1 MRSVTALLLRAGL
14 FFQLAI
20 FFDRSSTISS
30 SIRVTLLM
38 IPLIYT
44 FISPVEAGDQDMSFI
59 ESTLRFLT
67 RLSAFLISRSSSI
80 VIPENP
86 VICLIE
92 AHMEK
97 FILAHCTP
105 SSSLQ
110 TSNYPNWSE
119 LPTDMIGEIVNRL
132 PNFSTISYKLR
143 RLLRKMSTSRFGS
156 LGGGCGGSCPCKLV
170 ADSAWEFSIWTE
182 TFLRLSLCRSL
193 GGMILELYFLFG
205 SADLDFP
212 VELPEMISAQTSA
225 TGAFWEMKKAMHVFI
240 DLGFH
245 KLVTV
250 PPSRP
255 GDSILIVA
263 KILGL
268 TPFHQTTFLK
278 SEPHKESSTLTGL
291 GRGAT
296 L

>member
-1 MRSVTALLLRAGL
+1 MRSVTALLLRAGV

-143 RLLRKMSTSRFGS
+143 RLLRKMRSITALLDFLRVVVFFQ
-156 LGGGCGGSCPCKLV
+156 LV
-170 ADSAWEFSIWTE
+170 IFSFSICVICVTLLVMLFISP
-182 TFLRLSLCRSL
+182 FLC
-193 GGMILELYFLFG
+193 GNQDM
-205 SADLDFP
+205 
-212 VELPEMISAQTSA
+212 
-225 TGAFWEMKKAMHVFI
+225 
-240 DLGFH
+240 
-245 KLVTV
+245 
-250 PPSRP
+250 
-255 GDSILIVA
+255 
-263 KILGL
+263 
-268 TPFHQTTFLK
+268 
-278 SEPHKESSTLTGL
+278 SSTLRFLSTFQISESP
-291 GRGAT
+291 
-296 L
+296 